1 MTFAPA
7 IRRLTYTTHITS
19 SLAWVGA
26 VIVFIGLAVIG
37 LTSGNEATTRGAYLV
52 IAPAAWFALVP
63 LAHVSLLSGLALCLG
78 TAWGVFRHYWVV
90 SKLVMTVFATA
101 ILLAYMSTFREM
113 AGIAADSRVNL
124 ADVRNPSPLVHG
136 VLALALLLAAT
147 WLAFYKPFGATPYGR
162 RARQGSSALP
172 SSVPAAATAEERSL
186 RTGVTLALGLLALF
200 AVLLAAHA
208 VGGGGHR

>member
-52 IAPAAWFALVP
+52 MAPAAWFALVP

-78 TAWGVFRHYWVV
+78 TAWGRL
-90 SKLVMTVFATA
+90 ST
-101 ILLAYMSTFREM
+101 LLGRVEARDDRVRD
-113 AGIAADSRVNL
+113 GDSPGLHV
-124 ADVRNPSPLVHG
+124 DVPG
-136 VLALALLLAAT
+136 D
-147 WLAFYKPFGATPYGR
+147 GR
-162 RARQGSSALP
+162 DRRGQSGEP
-172 SSVPAAATAEERSL
+172 
-186 RTGVTLALGLLALF
+186 G
-200 AVLLAAHA
+200 
-208 VGGGGHR
+208 